1 VSGYPSLH
9 WTRSNGWSPEPESL
23 AFEEPLAIEIAYERR
38 GQSVKKLLA
47 ITMRTPGSDAELA
60 LGFLLGEGV
69 IGGLGDVSGSEAA
82 AQNSRGEIVA
92 TRCVSLAQAPRE
104 DVERV
109 SRGLITSS
117 ACGVCGRSTLA
128 GLPLRAAARTSED
141 AWLSPELIAALP
153 DRLREQQATFAR
165 TGGTHGAALFDPRG
179 QLLLVREDVGRHN
192 AVDKLIGAALLG
204 KISPAGK
211 ILVLSGRVGF
221 ELMQKAVVAGV
232 EVVVAV
238 GAPSSIAV
246 NLAQAAGVTL
256 IGFTRGARFN
266 VYAHAGRVQPGDAD
280 RIPRPLAAE
289 A

>member
-1 VSGYPSLH
+1 MDASRDAQVLRRPVTKVAGR
-9 WTRSNGWSPEPESL
+9 TRVR
-23 AFEEPLAIEIAYERR
+23 ADDALAIERALSIRLDGRE
-38 GQSVKKLLA
+38 LA
-47 ITMRTPGSDAELA
+47 VTLRTPGADEELA
-60 LGFLLGEGV
+60 LGFLASEGV
-69 IGGLGDVSGSEAA
+69 IVAR
-82 AQNSRGEIVA
+82 AQ
-92 TRCVSLAQAPRE
+92 
-104 DVERV
+104 VE
-109 SRGLITSS
+109 SFT
-117 ACGVCGRSTLA
+117 
-128 GLPLRAAARTSED
+128 LRAAACED
-141 AWLSPELIAALP
+141 EADAIDVALAPGVVLDWTRLERHFTATAACGLCGRVHLDALRAGLEPLAPGAPIAAEALLAQP
-153 DRLREQQATFAR
+153 ARVRDAQVTFTE
-165 TGGTHGAALFDPRG
+165 TGGLHAAVWCDASLTPRV
-179 QLLLVREDVGRHN
+179 LREDVGRHN